1 MTSVG
6 KTMFPLANGIK
17 NITAMKE
24 RYDKLQTQLSSG
36 DKASTL
42 AEMGSDRYFDL
53 ALRQRVAR
61 IDGYQQ
67 SISTVNLRLEVL
79 DTVMSRLD
87 TIESDARAAA
97 ISGGGGTS
105 GINFQTTPTLAASR
119 FDEVMTLLNTDIAG
133 RYMFGGNRTDSKPVS
148 TPSDLMNGVGAQAGF
163 KQVASERKLADLGAD
178 HLGRLDIGTVTD
190 TVTLGEETT
199 VFGMKLSGV
208 TTTSANITTTAPAG
222 GPPPSLTVKFGTPL
236 PTAGDKVQVNFTMP
250 DGTEEQIVLVAT
262 TGTPAAGEFQIGA
275 DADTTA
281 ANFGTA
287 LTGSV
292 KNLAETT
299 LVSASAYA
307 AAENFF
313 NGQGE
318 QVMRVDGPP
327 YDTATSLIA
336 GTSANTML
344 WYNGEDSADPRNTV
358 TARVGEGTTV
368 GYGVQANEA
377 GFLNLIQTLAAVAVQ
392 DFPDSDPTSEER
404 YSSMISRNASRLAD
418 TKDNQP
424 GSLAAITVELGLAQ
438 STTGAIAERHTAH
451 SAQLGNMLEQIEAA
465 PTETV
470 AMEILALK
478 TRLEASYQTTALLS
492 QLSLVNYM
500 R

>member
-17 NITAMKE
+17 NITAMKA
-24 RYDKLQTQLSSG
+24 RYDQLQTQLASG

-53 ALRQRVAR
+53 ALRQRMAR
-61 IDGYQQ
+61 MDGYQQ

-87 TIESDARAAA
+87 KIESDARAGAV
-97 ISGGGGTS
+97 SGGGTT

-148 TPSDLMNGVGAQAGF
+148 TPSDLMNGVGARAGF
-163 KQVASERKLADLGAD
+163 KQVVGERKLADLGAD
-178 HLGRLDIGTVTD
+178 HLGRLSVSTATD
-190 TVTLGEETT
+190 TVTLGEQST

-208 TTTSANITTTAPAG
+208 NTTSANIAVTAPGG
-222 GPPPSLTVKFGTPL
+222 GPPPALTVQFGTPL
-236 PTAGDKVQVNFTMP
+236 PAAGDKVQVSFTLP
-250 DGTEEQIVLVAT
+250 DGTEEQIVLTAT
-262 TGTPAAGEFQIGA
+262 TGTPGVGEFQIGA

-281 ANFGTA
+281 ASFGTA
-287 LTGSV
+287 LTSSV
-292 KNLAETT
+292 KHLAETKM
-299 LVSASAYA
+299 VSASAYA
-307 AAENFF
+307 AAGNFF
-313 NGQGE
+313 NGQGQ

-327 YDTATSLIA
+327 FDSATGLIA
-336 GTSANTML
+336 GTTANTML

-368 GYGVQANEA
+368 GYGVQANES

-404 YSSMISRNASRLAD
+404 YTSMMSRNAARLAD

-438 STTGAIAERHTAH
+438 STTGAVAERHTAH

-465 PTETV
+465 PTETI

>member
-36 DKASTL
+36 EKASTL

-53 ALRQRVAR
+53 ALRQRMAR
-61 IDGYQQ
+61 MDGYQQ

-97 ISGGGGTS
+97 ISGGGTS

-148 TPSDLMNGVGAQAGF
+148 TPTDLLNGVGARAGF

-178 HLGRLDIGTVTD
+178 HLGRLDITTLTD
-190 TVTLGEETT
+190 TVTLGEEST

-208 TTTSANITTTAPAG
+208 TTTSANITTVAPGG
-222 GPPPSLTVKFGTPL
+222 GPPPALTVQFGTPL
-236 PTAGDKVQVNFTMP
+236 PTAGDKVQVSFTMP

-262 TGTPAAGEFQIGA
+262 TGTPGDGEFQIGV

-281 ANFGTA
+281 ASFGTT
-287 LTGSV
+287 LTASV
-292 KNLAETT
+292 KQLAETR
-299 LVSASAYA
+299 LASASAFA
-307 AAENFF
+307 AAADFF
-313 NGQGE
+313 NGQGQ
-318 QVMRVDGPP
+318 QVMRVAGPP
-327 YDTATSLIA
+327 YDTATGLVA

-344 WYNGEDSADPRNTV
+344 WYNGEDSTDPRNTV

-392 DFPDSDPTSEER
+392 DFPDGDPTSAER
-404 YSSMISRNASRLAD
+404 YTSMMSRNASRLAD
-418 TKDNQP
+418 TRDNQA
-424 GSLAAITVELGLAQ
+424 GSLAAIAVELGLAQ

-465 PTETV
+465 PTETI

>member
-36 DKASTL
+36 EKASTL

-53 ALRQRVAR
+53 ALRQRMAR
-61 IDGYQQ
+61 MDGYQQ

-87 TIESDARAAA
+87 TIEADARAAA
-97 ISGGGGTS
+97 ISGGGTS

-148 TPSDLMNGVGAQAGF
+148 TPTDLLNGVGARAGF

-178 HLGRLDIGTVTD
+178 HLGRLDISTLTD
-190 TVTLGEETT
+190 TVTLGEESTA
-199 VFGMKLSGV
+199 FGMKLSGV
-208 TTTSANITTTAPAG
+208 TTTSPNITTVAPGG
-222 GPPPSLTVKFGTPL
+222 GPPPALTVQFGTPL
-236 PTAGDKVQVNFTMP
+236 PTAGDKVQVSFTMP
-250 DGTEEQIVLVAT
+250 DGTEEQMVLVAT
-262 TGTPAAGEFQIGA
+262 TGTPGDGEFQIGA

-281 ANFGTA
+281 ASFGTA
-287 LTGSV
+287 LTASV
-292 KNLAETT
+292 KQLAETR
-299 LVSASAYA
+299 LVSASAFA
-307 AAENFF
+307 AAGDFF
-313 NGQGE
+313 NGQGQ
-318 QVMRVDGPP
+318 QVMRVAGPP
-327 YDTATSLIA
+327 YDTATGLVA

-392 DFPDSDPTSEER
+392 DFPDGDPTSEER
-404 YSSMISRNASRLAD
+404 YTAMMSRNASRLAD
-418 TKDNQP
+418 TRDNQP

-465 PTETV
+465 PTETI

>member
-17 NITAMKE
+17 NITAMKA
-24 RYDKLQTQLSSG
+24 RYDQLQTQLATG

-53 ALRQRVAR
+53 ALRQRMAR
-61 IDGYQQ
+61 MDGYQQ

-87 TIESDARAAA
+87 KIESDARAGAV
-97 ISGGGGTS
+97 SGGGTT

-148 TPSDLMNGVGAQAGF
+148 TPSDLMNGVGARAGF
-163 KQVASERKLADLGAD
+163 KQVVGERKLADLGAD
-178 HLGRLDIGTVTD
+178 HLGRLSVSAATD
-190 TVTLGEETT
+190 TVTLGEQST

-208 TTTSANITTTAPAG
+208 NTTSANIAVTAPGG
-222 GPPPSLTVKFGTPL
+222 GPPPALTVQFGTPL
-236 PTAGDKVQVNFTMP
+236 PAAGDKVQVSFTLP
-250 DGTEEQIVLVAT
+250 DGTEEQIVLTAT
-262 TGTPAAGEFQIGA
+262 TGTPGVGEFQIGA

-281 ANFGTA
+281 ASFGTA
-287 LTGSV
+287 LTSSV
-292 KNLAETT
+292 KHLAETKM
-299 LVSASAYA
+299 VSASAYA
-307 AAENFF
+307 AAGNFF
-313 NGQGE
+313 NGQGQ

-327 YDTATSLIA
+327 FDSATGLIA
-336 GTSANTML
+336 GTTANTML

-368 GYGVQANEA
+368 GYGVQANES

-404 YSSMISRNASRLAD
+404 YTSMMSRNAARLAD

-438 STTGAIAERHTAH
+438 STTGAVAERHTAH

-465 PTETV
+465 PTETI

>member
-1 MTSVG
+1 MTTVG

-36 DKASTL
+36 EKASTL

-53 ALRQRVAR
+53 ALRQRMAR
-61 IDGYQQ
+61 MEGYQQ

-87 TIESDARAAA
+87 TIESDVRAAA
-97 ISGGGGTS
+97 ISGGGTS

-148 TPSDLMNGVGAQAGF
+148 TPTDLLNGVGARAGF

-178 HLGRLDIGTVTD
+178 HLGRLDISTLTD
-190 TVTLGEETT
+190 TVTLGEEST

-208 TTTSANITTTAPAG
+208 TTTSPNITTVAPGG
-222 GPPPSLTVKFGTPL
+222 GPPPALTVQFGSPL
-236 PTAGDKVQVNFTMP
+236 PTAGDKVQVSFTMP

-262 TGTPAAGEFQIGA
+262 IGTPDDGEFQIGG

-281 ANFGTA
+281 ARFGAA
-287 LTGSV
+287 LTASV
-292 KNLAETT
+292 KQLAETR
-299 LVSASAYA
+299 LASASAFA
-307 AAENFF
+307 AAGDFF
-313 NGQGE
+313 NGQGQ
-318 QVMRVDGPP
+318 QVMRVAGPP
-327 YDTATSLIA
+327 YDTATGLVA

-377 GFLNLIQTLAAVAVQ
+377 GFLNLIQALAAVAVQ
-392 DFPDSDPTSEER
+392 DFPDGDPTSEER
-404 YSSMISRNASRLAD
+404 YTSMMSRNASRLAD
-418 TKDNQP
+418 TRDNQA
-424 GSLAAITVELGLAQ
+424 GSLAAIAVELGLAQ
-438 STTGAIAERHTAH
+438 STTGAIAERHKAH
-451 SAQLGNMLEQIEAA
+451 SAQLDNMLDQIEAA
-465 PTETV
+465 PTETI

>member
-17 NITAMKE
+17 NITAMKA
-24 RYDKLQTQLSSG
+24 RYDQLQTQLATG

-53 ALRQRVAR
+53 ALRQRMAR
-61 IDGYQQ
+61 MDGYQQ

-87 TIESDARAAA
+87 KIESDARAGAV
-97 ISGGGGTS
+97 SGGGTT

-148 TPSDLMNGVGAQAGF
+148 TPSDLMNGVGARAGF
-163 KQVASERKLADLGAD
+163 KQVVGERKLADLGAD
-178 HLGRLDIGTVTD
+178 HLGRLSVSTATD
-190 TVTLGEETT
+190 TVTLGEQST

-208 TTTSANITTTAPAG
+208 NTTSANIAVTAPGG
-222 GPPPSLTVKFGTPL
+222 GPPPALTVQFGTPL
-236 PTAGDKVQVNFTMP
+236 PAAGDKVQMSFTLP
-250 DGTEEQIVLVAT
+250 DGTEEQIVLTAT
-262 TGTPAAGEFQIGA
+262 TGTPGVGEFQIGA

-281 ANFGTA
+281 ASFGTA
-287 LTGSV
+287 LTSSV
-292 KNLAETT
+292 KHLAETKM
-299 LVSASAYA
+299 VSASAYA
-307 AAENFF
+307 AAGNFF
-313 NGQGE
+313 NGQGQ

-327 YDTATSLIA
+327 FDSATGLIA
-336 GTSANTML
+336 GTTANTML

-368 GYGVQANEA
+368 GYGVQANES

-404 YSSMISRNASRLAD
+404 YTSMMSRNAARLAD

-438 STTGAIAERHTAH
+438 STTGAVAERHTAH

-465 PTETV
+465 PTETI

>member
-24 RYDKLQTQLSSG
+24 RYDKLQTQLATG
-36 DKASTL
+36 QKASTL

-53 ALRQRVAR
+53 ALRQRMAR
-61 IDGYQQ
+61 MDGYQQ

-87 TIESDARAAA
+87 TIEADARAAA
-97 ISGGGGTS
+97 VSGGGTS

-119 FDEVMTLLNTDIAG
+119 FDEVMTLLNTDVAG
-133 RYMFGGNRTDSKPVS
+133 RYMFGGNRTDSKPVAM
-148 TPSDLMNGVGAQAGF
+148 PSEVMNGVGARAGF
-163 KQVASERKLADLGAD
+163 KQVAAERKLADLGTS
-178 HLGRLDIGTVTD
+178 HLGRLTVGTLTD
-190 TVTLGEETT
+190 TVTLGEESTA
-199 VFGMKLSGV
+199 FGMKLSGV
-208 TTTSANITTTAPAG
+208 TTTSANIAVTAPGG
-222 GPPPSLTVKFGTPL
+222 GPPPALTVKFGTPL

-250 DGTEEQIVLVAT
+250 DGTEEQVVLVAT

-275 DADTTA
+275 DADSTA
-281 ANFGTA
+281 ASFGTA

-292 KNLAETT
+292 KQLAETK

-313 NGQGE
+313 NGHGVP
-318 QVMRVDGPP
+318 VMRVDGPP
-327 YDTATSLIA
+327 YDTATGLVA
-336 GTSANTML
+336 GTTANTML

-368 GYGVQANEA
+368 GYGVQANES
-377 GFLNLIQTLAAVAVQ
+377 GFLSLIQTLAAVAVQ
-392 DFPDSDPTSEER
+392 DFPDADPTSADR
-404 YSSMISRNASRLAD
+404 YSAMMSRNASRLAD
-418 TKDNQP
+418 TKDNNP
-424 GSLAAITVELGLAQ
+424 GSLAAITVQLGLAQ

-451 SAQLGNMLEQIEAA
+451 SAQLGNMLEQMESA

>member
-17 NITAMKE
+17 NITAMKA
-24 RYDKLQTQLSSG
+24 RYDQLQTQLATG

-53 ALRQRVAR
+53 ALRQRMAR
-61 IDGYQQ
+61 MDGYQQ

-87 TIESDARAAA
+87 KIESDARAGAV
-97 ISGGGGTS
+97 SGGGTT

-148 TPSDLMNGVGAQAGF
+148 TPSDLMNGVGARAGF
-163 KQVASERKLADLGAD
+163 KQVVGERKLADLGAD
-178 HLGRLDIGTVTD
+178 HLGRLSVSTATD
-190 TVTLGEETT
+190 TVTLGEQST

-208 TTTSANITTTAPAG
+208 NTTSANIAVTAPGG
-222 GPPPSLTVKFGTPL
+222 GPPPALTVQFGTPL
-236 PTAGDKVQVNFTMP
+236 PAAGDKVQVSFTLP
-250 DGTEEQIVLVAT
+250 DGTEEQIVLTAT
-262 TGTPAAGEFQIGA
+262 TGTPGVGEFQIGA

-281 ANFGTA
+281 ASFGTA
-287 LTGSV
+287 LTSSV
-292 KNLAETT
+292 KHLAETKM
-299 LVSASAYA
+299 VSASAYA
-307 AAENFF
+307 AAGNFF
-313 NGQGE
+313 NGQGQ

-327 YDTATSLIA
+327 FDSATGLIA
-336 GTSANTML
+336 GTTANTML

-368 GYGVQANEA
+368 GYGVQANES

-404 YSSMISRNASRLAD
+404 YTSMMSRNAARLAD

-438 STTGAIAERHTAH
+438 STTGAVAERHTAH

-465 PTETV
+465 PTETI

>member
-36 DKASTL
+36 EKASTL

-53 ALRQRVAR
+53 ALRQRMAR
-61 IDGYQQ
+61 MDGYQQ

-87 TIESDARAAA
+87 TIEADARAAA
-97 ISGGGGTS
+97 ISGGGTS

-148 TPSDLMNGVGAQAGF
+148 TPTDLLNGVGARAGF

-178 HLGRLDIGTVTD
+178 HLGRLDISTLTD
-190 TVTLGEETT
+190 TVTLGEESTA
-199 VFGMKLSGV
+199 FGMKLSGV
-208 TTTSANITTTAPAG
+208 TTTSPNITTVAPGG
-222 GPPPSLTVKFGTPL
+222 GPPPALTVQFGTPL
-236 PTAGDKVQVNFTMP
+236 PMAGDKVQVSFTMP
-250 DGTEEQIVLVAT
+250 DGTEEQMVLVAT
-262 TGTPAAGEFQIGA
+262 TGTPGDGEFQIGA

-281 ANFGTA
+281 ASFGTA
-287 LTGSV
+287 LTASV
-292 KNLAETT
+292 KQLAETR
-299 LVSASAYA
+299 LVSASAFA
-307 AAENFF
+307 AAGDFF
-313 NGQGE
+313 NGQGQ
-318 QVMRVDGPP
+318 QVMRVAGPP
-327 YDTATSLIA
+327 YDTATGLVA

-392 DFPDSDPTSEER
+392 DFPDGDPTSEER
-404 YSSMISRNASRLAD
+404 YTAMMSRNASRLAD
-418 TKDNQP
+418 TRDNQP

-465 PTETV
+465 PTETI

>member
-17 NITAMKE
+17 NITAMKA
-24 RYDKLQTQLSSG
+24 RYDQLQTQLATG

-53 ALRQRVAR
+53 ALRQRIAR
-61 IDGYQQ
+61 MDGYQQ

-87 TIESDARAAA
+87 KIESDARAGAV
-97 ISGGGGTS
+97 SGGGTT

-148 TPSDLMNGVGAQAGF
+148 TPSDLMNGVGARAGF
-163 KQVASERKLADLGAD
+163 KQVVGERKLADLGAD
-178 HLGRLDIGTVTD
+178 HLGRLSVSTATD
-190 TVTLGEETT
+190 TVTLGEQST

-208 TTTSANITTTAPAG
+208 NTTSANIAVTAPGG
-222 GPPPSLTVKFGTPL
+222 GPPPALTVQFGTPL
-236 PTAGDKVQVNFTMP
+236 PAAGDKVQVSFTLP
-250 DGTEEQIVLVAT
+250 DGTEEQIVLTAT
-262 TGTPAAGEFQIGA
+262 TGTPGVGEFQIGA

-281 ANFGTA
+281 ASFGTA
-287 LTGSV
+287 LTSSV
-292 KNLAETT
+292 KHLAETKM
-299 LVSASAYA
+299 VSASAYA
-307 AAENFF
+307 AAGNFF
-313 NGQGE
+313 NGQGQ

-327 YDTATSLIA
+327 FDSATGLIA
-336 GTSANTML
+336 GTTANTML

-368 GYGVQANEA
+368 GYGVQANES

-404 YSSMISRNASRLAD
+404 YTSMMSRNAARLAD

-438 STTGAIAERHTAH
+438 STTGAVAERHTAH

-465 PTETV
+465 PTETI